1 MKTSGMMVALMVW
14 GLLMIAPAF
23 ADNDPPPPPPPPPAA
38 AAPAPMLATGIPAF
52 IALGGGAVLVRLLR
66 KRR

>member
-1 MKTSGMMVALMVW
+1 MNTPGTIVALMVW

-23 ADNDPPPPPPPPPAA
+23 ADNDAPPPPPPAA
-38 AAPAPMLATGIPAF
+38 APAPAPVLAAGLPAF
-52 IALGGGAVLVRLLR
+52 MAVGGGAVLVRLLR

>member
-1 MKTSGMMVALMVW
+1 
-14 GLLMIAPAF
+14 
-23 ADNDPPPPPPPPPAA
+23 
-38 AAPAPMLATGIPAF
+38 MLATGIPAF